1 MGAGASWHGMAE
13 TADNF
18 RLAGIELPP
27 LLAGAV
33 RSCRRHFL
41 AAAIFSFLLNLL
53 FLSPALYMLQVYDRV
68 VATGGKMTL
77 LFVTIALAVAL
88 LTLSALDAIRSR
100 LMVRAS
106 IRLEAAIAPRLLNRM
121 LSVGGSANVQAMR
134 DLDTVRQTIASPVA
148 AALFDAPFAPIF
160 IVVAFLL
167 HFWIGV
173 LGIAAVAVL
182 LLLAWRNQQATQ
194 RSVEAATQLLAQ
206 SHASQQAASVQAQT
220 VRALGMTG
228 AMVARQLS
236 LRSTG
241 LGKLV
246 QSQFLGSRYAAASRF
261 FRMFVQS
268 AALGLGALLAI
279 AGHISAG
286 GIIAASI
293 LIGRSLQPVE
303 ALIGGWSSLGSA
315 RSALARL
322 AEVMAGADLSE
333 RARTALPKPEG
344 RLLVEN
350 VGIRRPDGLPIL
362 NGVSLAAQ
370 PGDIIGIVGP
380 SGSGKSTLAKVIA
393 GAIQPEIGNV
403 RIDGAQRSDWDQ
415 DELGRHIGYLP
426 QEPSLF
432 EGTIKDNISRF
443 ARWGAD
449 GSGDIDAM
457 TVKAAKLAGVH
468 DLILKLPQGYDSSL
482 GPLGAG
488 LSAGQSQR
496 IALAR
501 AFFGDPA
508 LLILDEPN
516 AFLDAEGETALIAA
530 IKGARERGAT
540 ILVIAHRRSVLE
552 AANLMLVLEAGR
564 PTMFGPSKD
573 VVARLT
579 AAAPPAPPRKERA
592 S

>member
-1 MGAGASWHGMAE
+1 MAE
-13 TADNF
+13 NTDSL
-18 RLAGIELPP
+18 RLAGIDLPLP
-27 LLAGAV
+27 LAEAV
-33 RSCRRHFL
+33 RSCRQHFL
-41 AAAIFSFLLNLL
+41 AVAIFSFLLNLL
-53 FLSPALYMLQVYDRV
+53 FLAPALYMLQVYDRV

-77 LFVTIALAVAL
+77 LFVTLALAISL

-106 IRLEAAIAPRLLNRM
+106 IRLEAAIAPRLLRRM
-121 LSVGGSANVQAMR
+121 LSVGGTANVQAMR

-148 AALFDAPFAPIF
+148 NALFDAPFAPIF
-160 IVVAFLL
+160 IIVAFLL

-173 LGIAAVAVL
+173 LAVASVGVL
-182 LLLAWRNQQATQ
+182 LVLAWRNQQATQ
-194 RSVEAATQLLAQ
+194 RSMEAATQLLAQ

-220 VRALGMTG
+220 VRALGMAG
-228 AMVARQLS
+228 AMVARQVDM
-236 LRSTG
+236 RSSG

-279 AGHISAG
+279 AGYISSGA
-286 GIIAASI
+286 IIAASI
-293 LIGRSLQPVE
+293 LLGRALQPVE
-303 ALIGGWSSLGSA
+303 ALIGGWSSLSSA
-315 RSALARL
+315 RAALGRL
-322 AEVMAGADLSE
+322 AEVMAAPDDTD

-344 RLLVEN
+344 RLSVEN
-350 VGIRRPDGLPIL
+350 VGLRRPDGLPIL
-362 NGVSLAAQ
+362 AGVSLAAQ
-370 PGDIIGIVGP
+370 PGDVIGIIGP

-393 GAIQPEIGNV
+393 GAIMPEIGNV
-403 RIDGAQRSDWDQ
+403 RIDGAQRADWDQ

-443 ARWGAD
+443 ARWSAN

-457 TVKAAKLAGVH
+457 TIEAAKKAGVH
-468 DLILKLPQGYDSSL
+468 DLILQLPQGYDSWL

-501 AFFGDPA
+501 AFYGDPA
-508 LLILDEPN
+508 ILILDEPN
-516 AFLDAEGETALIAA
+516 AFLDAEGEAALIEAM
-530 IKGARERGAT
+530 KGAKSRGAT
-540 ILVIAHRRSVLE
+540 TLVIAHRRAILE
-552 AANLMLVLEAGR
+552 SANHMLVLESGR
-564 PTMFGPSKD
+564 PKMFGPAKE
-573 VVARLT
+573 VVARLM
-579 AAAPPAPPRKERA
+579 APPPPPPPRKERA

>member
-1 MGAGASWHGMAE
+1 MAE
-13 TADNF
+13 TADNL

-106 IRLEAAIAPRLLNRM
+106 IRLEAAVAPRLLNRM

-236 LRSTG
+236 LRATG

-315 RSALARL
+315 RAALARL

-333 RARTALPKPEG
+333 RARTALPRPEG

-443 ARWGAD
+443 ARWAAD

-579 AAAPPAPPRKERA
+579 APPAPPPRKERA